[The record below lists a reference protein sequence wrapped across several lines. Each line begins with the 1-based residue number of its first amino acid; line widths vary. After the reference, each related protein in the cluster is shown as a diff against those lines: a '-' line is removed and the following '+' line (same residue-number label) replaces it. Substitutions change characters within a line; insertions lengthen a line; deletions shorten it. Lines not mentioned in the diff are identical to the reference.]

1 MLPLDYT
8 PRSFHSRLR
17 QERYIMMI
25 FLFAGIEDK
34 MVVRLM
40 CNEPVRRAV
49 GRRELYENTECPWIK
64 HAHYLIQRRHK

>member
-1 MLPLDYT
+1 
-8 PRSFHSRLR
+8 
-17 QERYIMMI
+17 MMI

-49 GRRELYENTECPWIK
+49 GRRELYEK
-64 HAHYLIQRRHK
+64 HSMPLDKTCALPYTAAPQVKGTNI